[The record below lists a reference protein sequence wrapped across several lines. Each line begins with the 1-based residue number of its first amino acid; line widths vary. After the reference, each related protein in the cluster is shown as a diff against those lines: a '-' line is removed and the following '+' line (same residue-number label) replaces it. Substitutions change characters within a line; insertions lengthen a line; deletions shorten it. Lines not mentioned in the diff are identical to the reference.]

1 MKKLDFMHIK
11 APPVFLE
18 GTTSMK
24 NRSSLFILCAALFA
38 AAILALPSG
47 SWADEDY
54 VAKCGDK
61 GYDTLQEA
69 IEACPSGGEVELLKD
84 TEEKVTLSQSNG
96 FASKDITLNLGG
108 NTLSSS
114 TGIPVIVSSAGN
126 IIIKNG
132 FIDAHREGVY
142 VSSYIYGDAIVTL
155 ENVNVTSDILQAV
168 SVSDETLTISG
179 GTYTVKS
186 NNSYEVLL
194 VNGGKVT
201 VKDGTLTSG
210 KKSSSCVRYNGG
222 SLTIEGGTFSNNV
235 NLTGSDTDLTITGG
249 TFGNAT
255 NAAYVDDGYAMYLSS
270 ATPGRYQVLEATK
283 ARQEAS
289 WGVTVNGCA
298 VYFDSKSDAQA
309 YAEQNKDGEGNI
321 PAVYKLHMTVS
332 YLYKGDSIYAQHV
345 EHGDE
350 LGDFAGTLPTVLGYE
365 FTGWAIK
372 LEDGTYQT
380 VDSTYEPIDD
390 LELHSL
396 WIKSG
401 DESDDKG
408 DDESGDESG
417 DKDDKTPTE
426 DPEDEDTDEDA
437 DKKDTDE
444 EADKKDADAGADKKD
459 AKGAEKKDGEKGEG
473 DKKALPQTGD
483 AAAAAALQLAAG
495 FVALVLAAI
504 VKKRTA

>member
-1 MKKLDFMHIK
+1 MLK
-11 APPVFLE
+11 A
-18 GTTSMK
+18 
-24 NRSSLFILCAALFA
+24 A
-38 AAILALPSG
+38 
-47 SWADEDY
+47 
-54 VAKCGDK
+54 
-61 GYDTLQEA
+61 
-69 IEACPSGGEVELLKD
+69 
-84 TEEKVTLSQSNG
+84 
-96 FASKDITLNLGG
+96 
-108 NTLSSS
+108 
-114 TGIPVIVSSAGN
+114 
-126 IIIKNG
+126 
-132 FIDAHREGVY
+132 
-142 VSSYIYGDAIVTL
+142 
-155 ENVNVTSDILQAV
+155 
-168 SVSDETLTISG
+168 
-179 GTYTVKS
+179 
-186 NNSYEVLL
+186 
-194 VNGGKVT
+194 
-201 VKDGTLTSG
+201 
-210 KKSSSCVRYNGG
+210 
-222 SLTIEGGTFSNNV
+222 
-235 NLTGSDTDLTITGG
+235 
-249 TFGNAT
+249 
-255 NAAYVDDGYAMYLSS
+255 
-270 ATPGRYQVLEATK
+270 K

-426 DPEDEDTDEDA
+426 DPEDEDTDKKDT

-444 EADKKDADAGADKKD
+444 EADKKDADAGVDKTD

>member
-1 MKKLDFMHIK
+1 M
-11 APPVFLE
+11 
-18 GTTSMK
+18 
-24 NRSSLFILCAALFA
+24 
-38 AAILALPSG
+38 
-47 SWADEDY
+47 
-54 VAKCGDK
+54 
-61 GYDTLQEA
+61 
-69 IEACPSGGEVELLKD
+69 
-84 TEEKVTLSQSNG
+84 
-96 FASKDITLNLGG
+96 
-108 NTLSSS
+108 
-114 TGIPVIVSSAGN
+114 
-126 IIIKNG
+126 
-132 FIDAHREGVY
+132 
-142 VSSYIYGDAIVTL
+142 
-155 ENVNVTSDILQAV
+155 
-168 SVSDETLTISG
+168 
-179 GTYTVKS
+179 
-186 NNSYEVLL
+186 
-194 VNGGKVT
+194 T

-483 AAAAAALQLAAG
+483 SAVAAALQLAAG
-495 FVALVLAAI
+495 FVVLALAAI

>member
-1 MKKLDFMHIK
+1 
-11 APPVFLE
+11 
-18 GTTSMK
+18 MK

-38 AAILALPSG
+38 AVILALPSG

-69 IEACPSGGEVELLKD
+69 IEVCPSGGEVELLKD

-114 TGIPVIVSSAGN
+114 STGIPVIVSSAGN
-126 IIIKNG
+126 ITIKNG
-132 FIDAHREGVY
+132 SIDGHREGVY

-168 SVSDETLTISG
+168 SVSDETLTING

-186 NNSYEVLL
+186 NSSYEVLL

-270 ATPGRYQVLEATK
+270 ATPGRYQVLKAAK

-350 LGDFAGTLPTVLGYE
+350 LGDFAGTLPAVLGYE

-408 DDESGDESG
+408 DDESGD
-417 DKDDKTPTE
+417 KDDKTPTE
-426 DPEDEDTDEDA
+426 DPEDEDTDKKDDDADKKDADEDA
-437 DKKDTDE
+437 DKKDE
-444 EADKKDADAGADKKD
+444 
-459 AKGAEKKDGEKGEG
+459 KGTEKKGGEKGEG

-483 AAAAAALQLAAG
+483 SAVAAALQLAAG
-495 FVALVLAAI
+495 FVVLALAAI

>member
-1 MKKLDFMHIK
+1 MKK
-11 APPVFLE
+11 
-18 GTTSMK
+18 
-24 NRSSLFILCAALFA
+24 RSSLFILCAALFA
-38 AAILALPSG
+38 AVILALPSG
-47 SWADEDY
+47 AWADEDY

-61 GYDTLQEA
+61 GYGTLQKA
-69 IEACPSGGEVELLKD
+69 IDACPSGGEVELLKN
-84 TEEKVTLSQSNG
+84 TEERVTLSQSSG
-96 FASKDITLNLGG
+96 FVSKDITLNLGG

-114 TGIPVIVSSAGN
+114 DGIPVIVSAAGN
-126 IIIKNG
+126 ITIKNG
-132 FIDAHREGVY
+132 SIDGHREGVY

-168 SVSDETLTISG
+168 SVSDETLTING

-186 NNSYEVLL
+186 NNGSEVLL

-201 VKDGTLTSG
+201 VKDGIFTSG
-210 KKSSSCVRYNGG
+210 KKSSTCARYNGG
-222 SLTIEGGTFSNNV
+222 SLRIEGGAFSNNV
-235 NLTGSDTDLTITGG
+235 GLTGGDTDLTITGG
-249 TFGNAT
+249 TFGNTT

-270 ATPGRYQVLEATK
+270 ATSGRYQVVEATK

-309 YAEQNKDGEGNI
+309 YAEQSKGDEGNI

-332 YLYKGDSIYAQHV
+332 YLYKGDSIYTQHV

-350 LGDFAGTLPTVLGYE
+350 LGAFAGTLPTVPGYE

-372 LEDGTYQT
+372 LEDGTYQM
-380 VDSTYEPIDD
+380 VDSAYEPIDD

-408 DDESGDESG
+408 DDKGDDKPG

-437 DKKDTDE
+437 DKKGDDE
-444 EADKKDADAGADKKD
+444 DADAGADKKD
-459 AKGAEKKDGEKGEG
+459 ADKKDEKGTEKKGGEKSEG

-483 AAAAAALQLAAG
+483 TAVAAALPLAAG
-495 FVALVLAAI
+495 FVALVFAAI